1 MKRIITSLVIDKG
14 KCIKPYKFANPVYLG
29 DPVNIVRIL
38 NDQGCGEITLFDK
51 SGEIDFNLLKRISR
65 MSLVPIAYGGKYNE
79 FDEIKKLFK
88 IGFEKVIFSSSI
100 LYSQDLI
107 NKTIKNY
114 GASSVVLILNYKII
128 NNEHKW
134 VINHGTNLQDIDF
147 GDLVEICININPSE
161 IILQNTDKESSFEGI
176 DTSVLKYFTKSN
188 IPLVLSG
195 GCKSKSEIINL
206 INHFSISGVAVGSLF
221 SLFGTYK
228 TPLTNHQFN
237 IWDLDG
243 AM

>member
-1 MKRIITSLVIDKG
+1 
-14 KCIKPYKFANPVYLG
+14 
-29 DPVNIVRIL
+29 
-38 NDQGCGEITLFDK
+38 
-51 SGEIDFNLLKRISR
+51 

-176 DTSVLKYFTKSN
+176 DTSVLKYFTKMSN
-188 IPLVLSG
+188 
-195 GCKSKSEIINL
+195 
-206 INHFSISGVAVGSLF
+206 
-221 SLFGTYK
+221 
-228 TPLTNHQFN
+228 N
-237 IWDLDG
+237 IVFFE
-243 AM
+243 